1 VPLHTSSNHNGQKTG
16 QHGIHGFWE
25 SRIPEL
31 LAEKEWDFFIGP
43 ATYIADI
50 ESYAWTCVM
59 ESASMSDSVLRLEK
73 ELSGSFPADR
83 KYSIELKSNLLIK
96 QYSESYSR
104 RYNSL
109 LNNMIE
115 RRMRKSVFSI
125 AAFWYTAWVQAGR
138 PDLQVIESPVFS
150 KSDSLEWA
158 FLNLSWMT
166 RKPVAGTC
174 E

>member
-1 VPLHTSSNHNGQKTG
+1 
-16 QHGIHGFWE
+16 
-25 SRIPEL
+25 
-31 LAEKEWDFFIGP
+31 
-43 ATYIADI
+43 
-50 ESYAWTCVM
+50 
-59 ESASMSDSVLRLEK
+59 
-73 ELSGSFPADR
+73 
-83 KYSIELKSNLLIK
+83 
-96 QYSESYSR
+96 
-104 RYNSL
+104 
-109 LNNMIE
+109 MIE